1 MRGKDHDH
9 DGHIDSPT
17 DHEGR
22 IIDGDGSGEEG
33 TDVEDTTNQHHKKPR
48 GPPASGGSPWIVV
61 LIILIIACIAGYLYK
76 RYKDG

>member
-1 MRGKDHDH
+1 MPEDKRLDTSVSTNGSDAYSNSLYAEKLAMRGKDHDH

-33 TDVEDTTNQHHKKPR
+33 TDGEDTTN
-48 GPPASGGSPWIVV
+48 
-61 LIILIIACIAGYLYK
+61 
-76 RYKDG
+76 